1 MGSLN
6 RLLRFNHR
14 LLKLRTGMT
23 TVYTLIRTAYTT
35 EKRGHVLCNYDQQ
48 EPVVGYAAWQYFIS
62 SFTSTGMHC
71 IFWLEVTALGAST
84 CNQNPRI

>member
-14 LLKLRTGMT
+14 LLKLRTSVT

-35 EKRGHVLCNYDQQ
+35 EKRGHVLCNYD
-48 EPVVGYAAWQYFIS
+48 
-62 SFTSTGMHC
+62 
-71 IFWLEVTALGAST
+71 
-84 CNQNPRI
+84 